1 MLLQFRHPLFSHL
14 SSDPFILSFSHSQ
27 FDEEVMPDPGLVF
40 LPDFGSVFEIWGCK
54 LTFFFF
60 FQAVANR
67 YKELEEDQ
75 IPGSAYEPPVW
86 PY

>member
-1 MLLQFRHPLFSHL
+1 
-14 SSDPFILSFSHSQ
+14 
-27 FDEEVMPDPGLVF
+27 MPDPGLVF

>member
-1 MLLQFRHPLFSHL
+1 
-14 SSDPFILSFSHSQ
+14 
-27 FDEEVMPDPGLVF
+27 MPDPELVF
-40 LPDFGSVFEIWGCK
+40 RLDFGSVFEILGCK
-54 LTFFFF
+54 LTFF

-86 PY
+86 PH